1 MENDN
6 RNLKFIKFHAE
17 NITSTKMYERILRKI
32 ERHSVV
38 KVVRDTPTNFFG
50 YYLSCIRP

>member
-50 YYLSCIRP
+50 YYLSFIRP